1 MDELDTLEAFLRA
14 LAPQSPPLDGARLLY
29 TREVGH
35 GRALVTACLMV
46 RTTPE
51 AVVPGTAVD
60 VYVDARATGEHD
72 DDGTPLYDEL
82 THNECLMALVAVAE
96 REARAKIVALVRAFG
111 HSDEYVAEIELALEG
126 ERR

>member
-1 MDELDTLEAFLRA
+1 MEELDTLEAFLRA

-46 RTTPE
+46 RTPE
-51 AVVPGTAVD
+51 AVVPGTAVK
-60 VYVDARATGEHD
+60 VYVDARPTGEHD
-72 DDGTPLYDEL
+72 DDGTPIYHEL

-96 REARAKIVALVRAFG
+96 REARAKVTALVRAFG
-111 HSDEYVAEIELALEG
+111 MSEDFVAGVAHALEVA
-126 ERR
+126 